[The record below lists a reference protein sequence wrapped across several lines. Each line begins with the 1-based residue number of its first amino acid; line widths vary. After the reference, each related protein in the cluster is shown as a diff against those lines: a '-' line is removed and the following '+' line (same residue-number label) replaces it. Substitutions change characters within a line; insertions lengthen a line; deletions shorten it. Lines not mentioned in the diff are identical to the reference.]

1 MTDVTYVMYHSTYYP
16 EDGYHDG
23 ILKIF
28 DDKISA
34 FEELIMEDN
43 SSNLNKH
50 YEDLFIKE
58 FKNDTIYVIKE
69 KISKYQEKNNLIEQD
84 DKEKIA
90 TYREKNNF
98 IIDEDKNIYY
108 RKNNDIDLIKK
119 NRDYFTKF
127 NQVEKIANELNEMFQ
142 QNYDNKMEKYRNK
155 EIKHPIFR
163 KYNLDRI
170 SYLSNYPFEEDNLE
184 IKENKLTKALEE
196 ILEFQNSLK
205 N

>member
-1 MTDVTYVMYHSTYYP
+1 MTDTTYVMYHSTYYP

-34 FEELIMEDN
+34 FEELIAEEN

-69 KISKYQEKNNLIEQD
+69 KLSKLHEKNNLIKQD
-84 DKEKIA
+84 DIEKIPK
-90 TYREKNNF
+90 YHEKNNF

-108 RKNNDIDLIKK
+108 RKNNDINLIKK
-119 NRDYFTKF
+119 NTDYFTKF
-127 NQVEKIANELNEMFQ
+127 NQVEKLANELNKMFQ
-142 QNYDNKMEKYRNK
+142 QDYDNKMKKYRNG
-155 EIKHPIFR
+155 EIPHPILR

-170 SYLSNYPFEEDNLE
+170 SYLSNYPFEEENLE

-196 ILEFQNSLK
+196 ILEFQKSLK
-205 N
+205 Y

>member
-1 MTDVTYVMYHSTYYP
+1 MTDTTFVMYHSTYYP

-34 FEELIMEDN
+34 FEELIAEEN
-43 SSNLNKH
+43 SSNSNKH

-69 KISKYQEKNNLIEQD
+69 KISKYQVKNNLIEQD
-84 DKEKIA
+84 DKEKIPE
-90 TYREKNNF
+90 YREKNNF

-108 RKNNDIDLIKK
+108 RKNNDIELIIK
-119 NRDYFTKF
+119 NKGYFTKF
-127 NQVEKIANELNEMFQ
+127 NQVEKMANELNEMFQ
-142 QNYDNKMEKYRNK
+142 QDYNNKMVKYRNG
-155 EIKHPIFR
+155 EISHPILR
-163 KYNLDRI
+163 KYNLDRV
-170 SYLSNYPFEEDNLE
+170 SYLSNYPFEEDNLK
-184 IKENKLTKALEE
+184 IKENKLTIALEE
-196 ILEFQNSLK
+196 ILEFQKSLK